1 MLAYQKLIDVVKHY
15 LRSNNTHTVAIVVC
29 VIHCCQL
36 GLHESF
42 IAVAQEF
49 NIWLLDKEYQ
59 VGRIYGIQS
68 LNENNFLVAF
78 SRLDNSLS
86 VVKLDL

>member
-1 MLAYQKLIDVVKHY
+1 MLAYQRLIDVVKHY
-15 LRSNNTHTVAIVVC
+15 LRSNDTHTVAIVVC

-36 GLHESF
+36 GLHERF

-49 NIWLLDKEYQ
+49 HIRLLDEEYQ
-59 VGRIYGIQS
+59 VGRIYGIQC
-68 LNENNFLVAF
+68 LNVNQFLVAI
-78 SRLDNSLS
+78 SRLDDSLS